1 MRSVPCII
9 LRSNRIEKTN
19 RNTLAYPAV
28 PSSSHT
34 AAAVAAVVE
43 PSSEHSA
50 PPGLGL
56 ALGLALAPGLEL
68 EQLVGPAQQ
77 PKPG

>member
-9 LRSNRIEKTN
+9 LRSNRIDKAN

-43 PSSEHSA
+43 PSFEHSA

-56 ALGLALAPGLEL
+56 EL
-68 EQLVGPAQQ
+68 EQLAGPAQQ
-77 PKPG
+77 LKPG

>member
-34 AAAVAAVVE
+34 AAAVVAVVE

-50 PPGLGL
+50 PPGLG
-56 ALGLALAPGLEL
+56 LAPGLEL

>member
-9 LRSNRIEKTN
+9 LRSNRIDKAN

-34 AAAVAAVVE
+34 AAVVE
-43 PSSEHSA
+43 PSFEHSA

-56 ALGLALAPGLEL
+56 EL
-68 EQLVGPAQQ
+68 EQLAGPAQQ
-77 PKPG
+77 LKPG

>member
-50 PPGLGL
+50 PPGL
-56 ALGLALAPGLEL
+56 ALAPGLEL

>member
-56 ALGLALAPGLEL
+56 ALAPGLEL

>member
-9 LRSNRIEKTN
+9 LRSNRIDKAN

-43 PSSEHSA
+43 PSFEHSA

-56 ALGLALAPGLEL
+56 ELEL
-68 EQLVGPAQQ
+68 LAGPAQQ
-77 PKPG
+77 LKPG

>member
-43 PSSEHSA
+43 PSFEHSA
-50 PPGLGL
+50 PPGLG
-56 ALGLALAPGLEL
+56 LGLALAPGLEL
-68 EQLVGPAQQ
+68 EQLVGPAQR

>member
-34 AAAVAAVVE
+34 AAAVVAVVE

-50 PPGLGL
+50 P
-56 ALGLALAPGLEL
+56 PGLEL

>member
-43 PSSEHSA
+43 PSSVHSA
-50 PPGLGL
+50 PPGLE
-56 ALGLALAPGLEL
+56 LAPGLEL
-68 EQLVGPAQQ
+68 EQLVGLAQQ